1 MSLGHEDAMSVF
13 PSFFIN
19 LLLLPVDATGTQG
32 RCCLAG
38 AAEGVGDQRPHDDG
52 VSGLQVSSSEAP
64 WVQPPCLST
73 SPGSAAGQGEGNI
86 THPEAT

>member
-1 MSLGHEDAMSVF
+1 MMSPGHEDAMSVF

-19 LLLLPVDATGTQG
+19 LLLLPVEATGTQG

-38 AAEGVGDQRPHDDG
+38 AAERVGDQSQHMMMG

-64 WVQPPCLST
+64 WRAASLPEHQPRLCRG
-73 SPGSAAGQGEGNI
+73 PG
-86 THPEAT
+86 